1 MTRAGRLLE
10 GKPCRSCESPSLPAL
25 LLIAAVFCQCYSVSA
40 LAGQQ
45 EWLFLVTHL
54 SGAGFCWLGL
64 RRRAALRGLG
74 LLLTAFV
81 PGLSALCLLG
91 WSLLPNPAEFNGSLA
106 LEPLPPPDRSVLG
119 REALRLECLRLEA
132 SLDGSQHDVASL
144 RGLDD
149 SVQLSAKVKRLRN
162 VLNNPQSRA
171 YHLAKS
177 QWARLQETYTRRL
190 SQLTD
195 SLRSL
200 RADERLPVLQE
211 LARLEWDFA
220 VSGLLE
226 EGMAS
231 FYQDQAQA
239 RLAEL
244 MVRDPDNPKWA
255 LDRIDIFLARGRY
268 AEAWEEVRQSLL
280 SFPDQADLHLRRLMI
295 RYQACQR
302 VTPAPVQELLN
313 TAWELRQKSDLIAS
327 LEPKL
332 RESAVYWLE
341 VRPC

>member
-1 MTRAGRLLE
+1 MHNPEECE
-10 GKPCRSCESPSLPAL
+10 GILSLDPKQAR
-25 LLIAAVFCQCYSVSA
+25 
-40 LAGQQ
+40 
-45 EWLFLVTHL
+45 E
-54 SGAGFCWLGL
+54 
-64 RRRAALRGLG
+64 
-74 LLLTAFV
+74 
-81 PGLSALCLLG
+81 
-91 WSLLPNPAEFNGSLA
+91 
-106 LEPLPPPDRSVLG
+106 RSVLG

-132 SLDGSQHDVASL
+132 SLDASKHDVASL

-149 SVQLSAKVKRLRN
+149 SIHLSAKVKRLRD

-177 QWARLQETYTRRL
+177 QWAKLQENYTRRL

-200 RADERLPVLQE
+200 REDDRLPVLQE

-220 VSGLLE
+220 SSGLLE
-226 EGMAS
+226 QGMAS
-231 FYQDQAQA
+231 FYQEQALA

-244 MVRDPDNPKWA
+244 IGRDPGNSKWV
-255 LDRIDIFLARGRY
+255 LNRIDIFLARGQY
-268 AEAWEEVRQSLL
+268 AEAWEEVHQSLL
-280 SFPDQADLHLRRLMI
+280 AFPDQADLQLRRLMI

-313 TAWELRQKSDLIAS
+313 TAWELRQRPDLIAS

-332 RESAVYWLE
+332 RESAMYWLD
-341 VRPC
+341 VQLC